1 MATFYAGLDVGSSV
15 CELVVVD
22 EAEKRVRASGF
33 RTGERE
39 LIGQVRDARRSLKG
53 EFHLALEEGEMSQWI
68 ADLLRSEVTR
78 LMVCDPKRN
87 SWIARDPSKSD
98 RVDAQKLALLLK
110 GGFVR
115 EIYHPVDQDRV
126 EFKRSVQHYHDLAA
140 AQASL
145 KCQIKSLFRAC
156 GVLVTGEQV
165 FTAEGRKKEIA
176 LLPGEAARQRA
187 QQVYDV
193 LDATQLAQQKA
204 RGLMVAQGRAYP
216 EVARFQAV
224 PGIGPVWA
232 CTFSAYI
239 QTPHRFQNKRK
250 LWRFCRLGITDQK
263 SNGESLHRRRLD
275 FNGVGVLK
283 ALSFQ
288 AFCAAQRG
296 RNEFSAFFL
305 ESLKRTQDK
314 THARLNTQRKIL
326 AVLYGMWK
334 RNESYRPMAR
344 RSSDADVISR
354 A

>member
-22 EAEKRVRASGF
+22 EAERQVWAKGF
-33 RTGERE
+33 RTGERD
-39 LIGQVRDARRSLKG
+39 LIHQVQEARQGLKG
-53 EFHLALEEGEMSQWI
+53 DFHLALEEGEMSQWI
-68 ADLLRSEVTR
+68 AGVLRREVTR
-78 LMVCDPKRN
+78 LAVCDPKRN
-87 SWIARDPSKSD
+87 SWIARDPSKND
-98 RVDAQKLALLLK
+98 RVDAHKLALLLK

-115 EIYHPVDQDRV
+115 EIYHAEDPDRV
-126 EFKRSVQHYHDLAA
+126 EFKRAVQHYHDLSA

-145 KCQIKSLFRAC
+145 KCRIKSLFRAC
-156 GVLVTGEQV
+156 GVLVTGEAL
-165 FTAEGRKKEIA
+165 FNADGRQKEIA
-176 LLPGEAARQRA
+176 LLPGDSARQRA
-187 QQVYDV
+187 EQLYDV
-193 LDATQLAQQKA
+193 LDAMQGVRQKA
-204 RGLMVAQGRAYP
+204 RCLMVGLGRAYP
-216 EVARFQAV
+216 EVARFQQV

-232 CTFSAYI
+232 CTFSAYV

-275 FNGVGVLK
+275 RNGVGILK
-283 ALSFQ
+283 CLSFQ

-296 RNEFSAFFL
+296 QNEFSAFFL
-305 ESLKRTQDK
+305 ASLKRTQDK

-334 RNESYRPMAR
+334 RNESYRPIAE
-344 RSSDADVISR
+344 RSPHADVNSR